1 MTGKDANSADST
13 FKADPENSKNQNPDQ
28 GTVLDR
34 IKMPPMSGEE
44 ALRRFDEDRAS
55 AAGSDSTE
63 RQSDLAG
70 LHPIMKLVAL
80 GGTLLLIVTVLLGVL
95 YLFAA

>member
-1 MTGKDANSADST
+1 MTARNGDTPQKHPTNDKDRA
-13 FKADPENSKNQNPDQ
+13 PYQ

-44 ALRRFDEDRAS
+44 ALRRFGEWHVS
-55 AAGSDSTE
+55 QTGSE
-63 RQSDLAG
+63 NGPQSGELES
-70 LHPIMKLVAL
+70 LHPIMKLIAL
-80 GGTLLLIVTVLLGVL
+80 GGTLFLIVVVLLGVL

>member
-1 MTGKDANSADST
+1 MTHPDAPKSDHNPHSIKDR
-13 FKADPENSKNQNPDQ
+13 NPDQ

-44 ALRRFDEDRAS
+44 ALRRFNEDRADGQ
-55 AAGSDSTE
+55 GSK
-63 RQSDLAG
+63 SDLAD
-70 LHPIMKLVAL
+70 LHPVMKLVAL
-80 GGTLLLIVTVLLGVL
+80 GGTLLMIVAGLLGVL

>member
-1 MTGKDANSADST
+1 MTGRDANN
-13 FKADPENSKNQNPDQ
+13 DPLKSHQIKNQNPDQ

-44 ALRRFDEDRAS
+44 ALRRFDEDRSAS
-55 AAGSDSTE
+55 DGSDHGTKQ
-63 RQSDLAG
+63 QSDLAE

-80 GGTLLLIVTVLLGVL
+80 GGTLVMVVTGLLGVL
-95 YLFAA
+95 YLFAV